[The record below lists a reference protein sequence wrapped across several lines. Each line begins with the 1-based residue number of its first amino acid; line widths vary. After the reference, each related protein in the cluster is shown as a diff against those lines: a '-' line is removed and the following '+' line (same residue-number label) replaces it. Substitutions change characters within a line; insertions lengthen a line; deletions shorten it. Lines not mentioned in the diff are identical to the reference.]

1 MNRLLFL
8 LPVLFMACGTP
19 PKAATEAFQAAAV
32 KEQAAIM
39 PGEEPAVKEQA
50 AKEEAVERPVV
61 KEPDKPVKAEA
72 VPVAAAAQSS
82 GGLENETYEEVFNE
96 VKVFIENLNIIIKNK
111 EFNKWKEALSQERY
125 KEISSREFLTSTS
138 NSTSM
143 RRRGIVLRKPEDYF
157 NFVVVPSRANSQ
169 VDKIEILDN
178 NRVRAI
184 YMSTR
189 KTGDNEERFETVPLL
204 VYELAKTGDTWTIIR

>member
-1 MNRLLFL
+1 M
-8 LPVLFMACGTP
+8 P
-19 PKAATEAFQAAAV
+19 V
-32 KEQAAIM
+32 KEELAAEK
-39 PGEEPAVKEQA
+39 PAEEEPAADKQA
-50 AKEEAVERPVV
+50 KTETTL
-61 KEPDKPVKAEA
+61 
-72 VPVAAAAQSS
+72 AAANTHNSS
-82 GGLENETYEEVFNE
+82 GLEGESYEEVFNE
-96 VKVFIENLNIIIKNK
+96 VKAFIENLNAIIQSKNYY
-111 EFNKWKEALSQERY
+111 KWKEALSRERY
-125 KEISSREFLTSTS
+125 NEISSREFLATTS

-157 NFVVVPSRANSQ
+157 NYVVVPSRANSQ

-189 KTGDNEERFETVPLL
+189 KTGDNDEHVETVPLL